1 MIDGLTDYYLTSFES
16 AADFISSLDQPKL
29 KITSED
35 FWKLLEMR
43 QYADFLA
50 QNRVSEESWKV
61 FEQSGKRKTI
71 EGLLFENNIGK
82 WESIGK
88 TNLGEGK
95 DEILENY
102 KQLSELVGI
111 LMGKRNENDK
121 KVQEK

>member
-1 MIDGLTDYYLTSFES
+1 MES

-35 FWKLLEMR
+35 FWKLLEMS

-50 QNRVSEESWKV
+50 QNRVSDESWKV

-82 WESIGK
+82 WKSIGK
-88 TNLGEGK
+88 TSLGEEK
-95 DEILENY
+95 NEILENY
-102 KQLSELVGI
+102 KQLSDLVRI
-111 LMGKRNENDK
+111 LMGKWNQIEK
-121 KVQEK
+121 KVQEE